1 MRTAEALGYAHLV
14 PPDHVLGVNPSADH
28 SGRRVG
34 TTANA
39 CHDPFVLF
47 GFLSGCTQQ
56 ICTATDYPS
65 GEASGLTRTVVGWS
79 FQLRIGVGWNEVE
92 FVGLNENLRNRGK
105 RSAAQVKVMQA
116 LWAGPHVRFAGEFHR
131 IDNASINPRP
141 ASGRV
146 PIWYGGHAEATFQR
160 CAKYG
165 DGYMPFVY
173 PAGEAAVATFAKL
186 RALTREVWRDPSAMG
201 ARGLGLPGLRR
212 TRNRRREM
220 FRRKAGVSHVTAH
233 ATYVA
238 GHHKRIASRNA
249 AEHLTAITRYREA
262 VADLL

>member
-56 ICTATDYPS
+56 IGFAVGVLILARRRTILVAKQAASLEQLS
-65 GEASGLTRTVVGWS
+65 GGR

-116 LWAGPHVRFAGEFHR
+116 RGPGRMFASPENFTG
-131 IDNASINPRP
+131 STMP
-141 ASGRV
+141 ASTRV
-146 PIWYGGHAEATFQR
+146 RPRGACRSGMAGTPKRPSSAAQNMATATCRSSIPRVRPPSRRLPNYGH
-160 CAKYG
+160 
-165 DGYMPFVY
+165 
-173 PAGEAAVATFAKL
+173 
-186 RALTREVWRDPSAMG
+186 
-201 ARGLGLPGLRR
+201 
-212 TRNRRREM
+212 
-220 FRRKAGVSHVTAH
+220 
-233 ATYVA
+233 
-238 GHHKRIASRNA
+238 
-249 AEHLTAITRYREA
+249 
-262 VADLL
+262 